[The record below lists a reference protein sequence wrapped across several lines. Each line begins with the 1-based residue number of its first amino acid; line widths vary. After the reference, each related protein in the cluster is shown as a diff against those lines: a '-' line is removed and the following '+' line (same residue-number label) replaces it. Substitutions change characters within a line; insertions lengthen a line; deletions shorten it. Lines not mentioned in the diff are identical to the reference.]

1 MPPFYDHLLRRI
13 NRGIKSG
20 ELQVDGNGDVMIGE
34 SRYRAKD
41 GAIYVGPGPSE
52 PGKGSL
58 ETKANQLRPDQIDY
72 SSVGGNSQ

>member
-1 MPPFYDHLLRRI
+1 MPPFYDLRRI

-34 SRYRAKD
+34 SRYRAKN
-41 GAIYVGPGPSE
+41 GALYVGPGPSE
-52 PGKGSL
+52 L
-58 ETKANQLRPDQIDY
+58 DQLRPDQIDY